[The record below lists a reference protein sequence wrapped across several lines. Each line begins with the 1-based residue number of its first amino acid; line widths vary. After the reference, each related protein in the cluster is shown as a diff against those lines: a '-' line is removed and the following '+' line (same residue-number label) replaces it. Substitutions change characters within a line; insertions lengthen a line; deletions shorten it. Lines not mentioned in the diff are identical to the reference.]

1 MIIVSK
7 PNSRK
12 NQKRSLGVFVRQN
25 RKTIDEYVLEQTKT
39 KRQLN
44 DDDREKWILNDEF
57 LYSWALHCGV
67 NI

>member
-1 MIIVSK
+1 MSIVSK

-12 NQKRSLGVFVRQN
+12 NQKRSLRVFVRQN

-39 KRQLN
+39 NHRLN
-44 DDDREKWILNDEF
+44 DNDREKWVLNDEL
-57 LYSWALHCGV
+57 LYSWALHCEV